1 MLNEKEQSFL
11 YRHFRRR
18 PFLYGKDSVC
28 AFTHRQWKRQPTFV
42 SKESKVWE

>member
-28 AFTHRQWKRQPTFV
+28 A
-42 SKESKVWE
+42 SAGN